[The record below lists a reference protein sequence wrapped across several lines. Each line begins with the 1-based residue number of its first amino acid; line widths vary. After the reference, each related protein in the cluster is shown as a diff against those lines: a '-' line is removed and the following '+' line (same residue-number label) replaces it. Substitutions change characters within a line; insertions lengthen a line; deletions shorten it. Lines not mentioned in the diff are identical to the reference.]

1 MTKHYVLTLNPSAKY
16 EWDRCTLHDPIT
28 ADKPELA
35 ELVAEAVGGQSGAYL
50 VAVEIQVKVLEQ
62 GATPIV
68 RSTLSTPEASI
79 PQPTE
84 LVA

>member
-35 ELVAEAVGGQSGAYL
+35 ELVADAVGGQSGAYL
-50 VAVEIQVKVLEQ
+50 VSIEIQVKVLEQ
-62 GATPIV
+62 VAAPTV
-68 RSTLSTPEASI
+68 RSTLSTTESSTA
-79 PQPTE
+79 QPTE